1 MAQMDEAVETRDART
16 HVLVVT
22 GLSGAGK
29 SSALKALEDIG
40 YEAVDNLPLVLL
52 PKLIAVIDD
61 NPEHQP
67 SHALAV
73 GIDTRTRAF
82 RADRFDAEL
91 QRLRAR
97 EDLALTLVFLDC
109 SNDVLV
115 KRFTETRRRH
125 PMAVDRPVID
135 GITRERLAM
144 ETVRARADY
153 VFDTSDLSVH
163 ELKRAVTHAFGAP
176 AATPQDRLVITI
188 ASFAYPR
195 GLPRDAD
202 LVFDVRFLH
211 NPHYVSA
218 LRPFTGRDAAVA
230 QYIEQD
236 PAFAP
241 FYDKLQDL
249 VSSLLPHYKR
259 EGKAYLTIAFGCTG
273 GKHRSVLLA
282 ERLAST
288 LRAQGYRV
296 NVLHR
301 ELDRVLEPTDAVL
314 GDFR

>member
-1 MAQMDEAVETRDART
+1 MNEAVETRDKRT
-16 HVLVVT
+16 HVLVIT

-52 PKLIAVIDD
+52 PKLIKVIDD

-176 AATPQDRLVITI
+176 AATQDRLVITI

-218 LRPFTGRDAAVA
+218 LRPLTGRDEAVA
-230 QYIEQD
+230 QYIEKD
-236 PAFAP
+236 PAFGP

-249 VSSLLPHYKR
+249 VTSLLPHYKR

-301 ELDRVLEPTDAVL
+301 ELDRALEPTDAVL

>member
-1 MAQMDEAVETRDART
+1 MAQMDEAGETRSKRT
-16 HVLVVT
+16 HVLVIT

-176 AATPQDRLVITI
+176 AATQDRLVITI

-218 LRPFTGRDAAVA
+218 LRPLTGRDEAVA
-230 QYIEQD
+230 QYIEKD

-249 VSSLLPHYKR
+249 VTSLLPHYKR

-301 ELDRVLEPTDAVL
+301 ELDRALEPTDVVL

>member
-1 MAQMDEAVETRDART
+1 MAEMDEAVEAPDKRT

-22 GLSGAGK
+22 GMSGAGK

-82 RADRFDAEL
+82 RADRFDEEL

-97 EDLALTLVFLDC
+97 DDLALTLVFLDC

-144 ETVRARADY
+144 ETIRARADY
-153 VFDTSDLSVH
+153 VFDTTDLSVH

-176 AATPQDRLVITI
+176 ALSSHDRLVITV
-188 ASFAYPR
+188 ASFAFPR

-211 NPHYVSA
+211 NPHYVSP
-218 LRPFTGRDAAVA
+218 LRPLTGRDPAVA
-230 QYIEQD
+230 EYIERD
-236 PAFAP
+236 PAFQP

-249 VSSLLPHYKR
+249 VTSLLPHYKR

-288 LRAQGYRV
+288 LRALDYRV

-301 ELDRVLEPTDAVL
+301 ELDRALEPTDMVL
-314 GDFR
+314 GDIR